1 MMPWNGLKLKGQ
13 ILTGYSFPIIFLA
26 ILSGLVLVNVQQ
38 VTQLTD
44 NIKQGNKVINKMA
57 EATLHAIRM
66 ERSMRG
72 YLVNQK
78 SRHLEGVNLGRESFD
93 RAIAEVKSSLSF
105 REDRAQW
112 QRFNQVAIL
121 SEELKTAEDEILS
134 LVQSG
139 DLAAALELFATDE
152 TSDLIRD
159 IQAVYTEFKQVEEQQ
174 IATEQSEYQA
184 AIQSL
189 WAIAALGT
197 AIASMVALI
206 FGNLIAANVRH
217 RIDRAVSSLATSAYE
232 LLTIVTEYEQIGQN
246 QTSAFNEL
254 SLAMTQL
261 SGSSQGTATR
271 SQTMVSGVESIL
283 VLVDGKTRRKM
294 QTDRETDNVSV
305 VSAPDI
311 SAPDISAPDISAP
324 DISAPDISAPD
335 TSRQGLSDRV
345 TEISQQMQQL
355 NQQVERIDAIANL
368 VHSFTNQT
376 NMLALNAAVE
386 AVHAGQ
392 LGRGFAIIADE
403 IRKLALQSRQSVDQ
417 INLLVRDI
425 HQATALTMMATE
437 NGKQSCADLLLALN
451 QIAETTQEISRN
463 TQEQAQTINQV
474 TQAIS
479 TLTTSMEKT
488 SNNFSVV
495 KRTAEQL
502 NTATDDLKMIV

>member
-1 MMPWNGLKLKGQ
+1 MMPWNGFKLKGQ
-13 ILTGYSFPIIFLA
+13 ILTGYAFPIIFLA
-26 ILSGLVLVNVQQ
+26 ILSGLVLVNVQK

-44 NIKQGNKVINKMA
+44 NIKQGNKIINLMG

-78 SRHLEGVNLGRESFD
+78 SRHLEGVSLGRESFNQ
-93 RAIAEVKSSLSF
+93 AIAEIKSSLSF
-105 REDRAQW
+105 RDDRGQW
-112 QRFNQVAIL
+112 HRFAQVAIL
-121 SEELKTAEDEILS
+121 SEELKAAEDEILS

-139 DLAAALELFATDE
+139 DLATALELFATDE

-174 IATEQSEYQA
+174 IATEQREYQA

-217 RIDRAVSSLATSAYE
+217 RIDRAVSSLATSAHE

-246 QTSAFNEL
+246 QTSAFTEL

-271 SQTMVSGVESIL
+271 SQTVVFGVESIL
-283 VLVDGKTRRKM
+283 VLVDSKTRGKM
-294 QTDRETDNVSV
+294 HRDRETDRISVSDVSV
-305 VSAPDI
+305 PDVSVPDV
-311 SAPDISAPDISAP
+311 SVPE
-324 DISAPDISAPD
+324 
-335 TSRQGLSDRV
+335 TFRQGLSDRV
-345 TEISQQMQQL
+345 REISQQTQQL

-368 VHSFTNQT
+368 VHSFANQT

-392 LGRGFAIIADE
+392 LGNGFATIADE

-425 HQATALTMMATE
+425 HQATSLTMTATE

-463 TQEQAQTINQV
+463 TQQQAQTINQV

-502 NTATDDLKMIV
+502 NTAMDDLKVIV

>member
-1 MMPWNGLKLKGQ
+1 MMPWNGFKLKGQ
-13 ILTGYSFPIIFLA
+13 ILTGYAFPIIFLA
-26 ILSGLVLVNVQQ
+26 ILSGMVLVNVQK

-44 NIKQGNKVINKMA
+44 NIKQGNKIINLMG

-78 SRHLEGVNLGRESFD
+78 SRHLEGVSLGRESFNQ
-93 RAIAEVKSSLSF
+93 AIAEIKSSLSF
-105 REDRAQW
+105 RDDRGQW
-112 QRFNQVAIL
+112 HRFTQMAIL
-121 SEELKTAEDEILS
+121 SEELKAAEDEILS

-139 DLAAALELFATDE
+139 DLATALELFATDE

-174 IATEQSEYQA
+174 IATEQREYQA

-217 RIDRAVSSLATSAYE
+217 RIDRAVSSLATSAHE

-246 QTSAFNEL
+246 QTSAFTEL

-271 SQTMVSGVESIL
+271 SQTVVFGVESIL
-283 VLVDGKTRRKM
+283 VLVDSKTRGKM
-294 QTDRETDNVSV
+294 HRDRETDRISVSDVSV
-305 VSAPDI
+305 PDVSAPDV
-311 SAPDISAPDISAP
+311 SVPE
-324 DISAPDISAPD
+324 
-335 TSRQGLSDRV
+335 TFRQGLSDRV
-345 TEISQQMQQL
+345 TEISQQTQQL

-368 VHSFTNQT
+368 VHSFANQT

-392 LGRGFAIIADE
+392 LGNGFAIIADE

-425 HQATALTMMATE
+425 HQATSLTMTATE

-463 TQEQAQTINQV
+463 TQQQAQTINQV

-502 NTATDDLKMIV
+502 NTAMDDLKVIV